1 MKSIIKSVWI
11 LAILV
16 FLSGCAS
23 IISKSMYPVTIN
35 SHPDEANILVK
46 DERGLQMYKGQTPA
60 TLTLAAGEAYFHA
73 KSYTVTFSKP
83 DYEKQTAVIKAGLDG
98 WYIGNIVFGGL
109 IGVLIVDP
117 LTGAMFSLPKEFT
130 VTLAKK
136 QDLSLNKDE
145 RALKIVTIDQIPD
158 NLKSKLV
165 RLK

>member
-1 MKSIIKSVWI
+1 MKSIVRSAWI
-11 LAILV
+11 LIPTV
-16 FLSGCAS
+16 FLTGCAS
-23 IISKSMYPVTIN
+23 ILSKSMYPVTIN
-35 SHPDEANILVK
+35 SHPDEATIVIK

-83 DYEKQTAVIKAGLDG
+83 GYEKQTAVIKAGLDG
-98 WYIGNIVFGGL
+98 WYIGNLIFGGL

-117 LTGAMFSLPKEFT
+117 LTGAMFSLPKELT

-136 QDLSLNKDE
+136 SLSLNENE
-145 RALKIVTIDQIPD
+145 RALEIVMIDQIPD
-158 NLKSKLV
+158 NLRDKLV